1 MPPSK
6 TPRSKSSAL
15 DVARPDLS
23 REQNVQGLAIGIDEA
38 GRGPWA
44 GPVTVAAVW
53 LDPARYGDLPDAL
66 DDSKKLKPAQRAT
79 LYQALTT
86 STHIYSVISVP
97 PATIDA
103 GNILRVTLQ
112 AMHDCAEDVARQL
125 AEAGHASPVHML
137 VDGSIM
143 PPIPRLPATGNMM
156 TGEAVIGG
164 DGLSLSI
171 AAASIIAKYT
181 RDGIMTE
188 LDAAYPG
195 YGWATNL
202 GYGTK
207 AHQAGLATLG
217 VTPHHRKSYK
227 PVKRFLDTQSG

>member
-1 MPPSK
+1 MPKLSRPDLS
-6 TPRSKSSAL
+6 RQDLS
-15 DVARPDLS
+15 RPDLS
-23 REQNVQGLAIGIDEA
+23 REHACEGLVIGIDEA

-44 GPVTVAAVW
+44 GPVTVAAIW
-53 LDPARYGDLPDAL
+53 LDPACYDKLPATL
-66 DDSKKLKPAQRAT
+66 DDSKKLKPATRAT
-79 LYQALTT
+79 LYSALTT

-97 PATIDA
+97 PAVIDA
-103 GNILRVTLQ
+103 GNILQVTLQ
-112 AMHDCAEDVARQL
+112 AMHDCAEDVAGQL
-125 AEAGHASPVHML
+125 AQVGHNAPLHML

-143 PPIPRLPATGNMM
+143 PPVPVVSARTSTI

-171 AAASIIAKYT
+171 AAASIIAKQT
-181 RDGIMTE
+181 RDSIMIE

-195 YGWATNL
+195 YGWASNM

-207 AHQAGLATLG
+207 AHQEGLAALG

-227 PVKRFLDTQSG
+227 PIQRILDAQSG

>member
-1 MPPSK
+1 MPPR
-6 TPRSKSSAL
+6 PRPDATY
-15 DVARPDLS
+15 PDLS
-23 REQNVQGLAIGIDEA
+23 REQAFEGLAIGIDEA

-53 LDPARYGDLPDAL
+53 LDPACYGDLPDGL
-66 DDSKKLKPAQRAT
+66 DDSKKLKADKRTA
-79 LYQALTT
+79 LYDALTA

-97 PATIDA
+97 PAVIDA
-103 GNILRVTLQ
+103 GHILQVTLQ
-112 AMHDCAEDVARQL
+112 AMHDCAADVAGQL
-125 AEAGHASPVHML
+125 CQAGHKMPLHML

-143 PPIPRLPATGNMM
+143 PPIPAPPDDGGLF

-171 AAASIIAKYT
+171 AAASIIAKHT

-188 LDAAYPG
+188 LDAAHPG
-195 YGWATNL
+195 YGWATNM

-207 AHQAGLATLG
+207 AHQEGLAALG

-227 PVKRFLDTQSG
+227 PVKRYLDEQTG